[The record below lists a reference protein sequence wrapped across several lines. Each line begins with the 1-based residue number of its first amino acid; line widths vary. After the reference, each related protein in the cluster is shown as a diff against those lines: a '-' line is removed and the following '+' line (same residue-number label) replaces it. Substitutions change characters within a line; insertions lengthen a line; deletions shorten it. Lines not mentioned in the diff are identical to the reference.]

1 MPSSRPRILLSGA
14 NGQVGSALQHSLS
27 KKNEVFAFDRTTLDL
42 TNGAQIRQCVRE
54 IKPDIIINAA
64 AYTAVDQAEK
74 EADLAFAINGTAPG
88 IFAEEAARINATLI
102 HYSTDYVFDGSGTQ
116 SWREGDRPAPLNIYG
131 KSKLVGEQTIRATG
145 AAHLILRT
153 SWVYGEHG
161 NNFVKTILRIAA
173 EKTEMNIIDDQVGAP
188 TSAEFIANTTAKI
201 LNQLKDNSIALNS
214 GTYHLCCS
222 GETSWH
228 GFASEI
234 VRLAK
239 QKNTALAVKS
249 IHPVPT
255 SAYPTPAER
264 PKNSRLDCSRLNK
277 IFGLQ
282 PMSWQTAL
290 ANTLPLII
298 TSSTAATTRPK

>member
-1 MPSSRPRILLSGA
+1 MPSSRPGILLSGA

-27 KKNEVFAFDRTTLDL
+27 EKNEIFAFDRTTLDL
-42 TNGAQIRQCVRE
+42 TNSEQIRQRVRE

-88 IFAEEAARINATLI
+88 IFAEEAERINATLI

-116 SWREGDRPAPLNIYG
+116 PRCEGDKPAPLNIYG
-131 KSKLVGEQTIRATG
+131 KSKLAGEQAIKATE
-145 AAHLILRT
+145 AVHLILRT

-173 EKTEMNIIDDQVGAP
+173 EKTEINIIDDQIGAP
-188 TSAEFIANTTAKI
+188 TSAEFIADATAQI
-201 LNQLKDNSIALNS
+201 LNQLKDDAIALNS

-234 VRLAK
+234 VRLAE
-239 QKNTALAVKS
+239 QSNIPLAVKE
-249 IHPVPT
+249 IHPIPT
-255 SAYPTPAER
+255 SAYPTLAER
-264 PKNSRLDCSRLNK
+264 PKNSRLDYAHLKRV
-277 IFGLQ
+277 FGLQ
-282 PMSWQTAL
+282 PTSWQTAL
-290 ANTLPLII
+290 ASTLPLII
-298 TSSTAATTRPK
+298 ASSTTATSIK

>member
-1 MPSSRPRILLSGA
+1 MPSRPRVLLSGA
-14 NGQVGSALQHSLS
+14 NGQVGSALQHSLGEE
-27 KKNEVFAFDRTTLDL
+27 NEVFAFDRTTLNL
-42 TNGAQIRQCVRE
+42 TNSEQIRQRIRE
-54 IKPDIIINAA
+54 IKPDVIINAA

-74 EADLAFAINGTAPG
+74 EADLAFTINGTAPG

-102 HYSTDYVFDGSGTQ
+102 HYSTDYVFNGSGTQ
-116 SWREGDRPAPLNIYG
+116 PWREEDEAAPLNIYG
-131 KSKLVGEQTIRATG
+131 KSKLVGEQAIKTTG

-188 TSAEFIANTTAKI
+188 TSAEFIANTTAQI
-201 LNQLKDNSIALNS
+201 LNQLKENSIALNS
-214 GTYHLCCS
+214 GAYHLCCS

-234 VRLAK
+234 VRLAE
-239 QKNTALAVKS
+239 QSNTPIAVKE
-249 IHPVPT
+249 IHPIPT

-264 PKNSRLDCSRLNK
+264 PKNSRLDCTRLNK
-277 IFGLQ
+277 VFGLQ
-282 PMSWQTAL
+282 PISWQTAL
-290 ANTLPLII
+290 ANTLPLILA
-298 TSSTAATTRPK
+298 SSTAATFRPE